1 MLNAYIVTGTL
12 INGQNVALDEWLP
25 LSMTKVRLV
34 VEPLSPPTRRPL
46 HVVLAEI
53 RRRQANRGQQPV
65 LREEIDRYL
74 AEERNSWG
82 E

>member
-34 VEPLSPPTRRPL
+34 VEPCSPPTLRPL
-46 HVVLAEI
+46 HVV
-53 RRRQANRGQQPV
+53 
-65 LREEIDRYL
+65 
-74 AEERNSWG
+74 
-82 E
+82 